1 MSLRI
6 GVLKE
11 TARGETRVALVPGD
25 LKAIKALGAELVVE
39 VGAGVAS
46 AYPDAAYESAGAS
59 LVPSREALL
68 ASCEIVLFVS
78 PTTGLQGP
86 GKPDQLFVGMGEA
99 LAKPGP
105 HAALAASGASIM
117 AMELLPRITRAQ
129 SMDVLSSM
137 ATLLGYRG
145 ALLAAEA
152 LPRVFPLMMTAA
164 GTLAPARV
172 LVMGVGVAG
181 LSAIATSKRLGA
193 SVLAYDVRA
202 AAKEQV
208 ASLGAKFLEI
218 EVDSKEA
225 EGEGGY
231 AKAVSEE
238 FLARQ
243 RAAMLKAVAES
254 DVVITTAG
262 VPGKKAPVLVTRAMV
277 EAMRPGSVV
286 VDLMAEHGGNCEA
299 SRVGET
305 VSVAGVTILGPTDVV
320 SSLGAHASQMYSR
333 NLLNFLKLIVKKGE
347 LVLDMEDEIVRD
359 VLVARGGAVVQPG
372 VREALGATSA

>member
-11 TARGETRVALVPGD
+11 TPPGEKRVALVPAE
-25 LKAIKALGAELVVE
+25 LKALKTLGGE
-39 VGAGVAS
+39 VMIEAGAGTAS
-46 AYPDAAYESAGAS
+46 TYQDLAYEAAGAFIAKT
-59 LVPSREALL
+59 RDELL
-68 ASCEIVLFVS
+68 ASCAIVLFVS
-78 PTTGLQGP
+78 PETGLKGP
-86 GKPDQLFVGMGEA
+86 GRTDQLFVGMGDA
-99 LAKPGP
+99 LTRPGP
-105 HAALAASGASIM
+105 HDALARSGASIM
-117 AMELLPRITRAQ
+117 ALELMPRITRAQ

-164 GTLAPARV
+164 GTLASARV

-181 LSAIATSKRLGA
+181 LSAIATAKRLGA

-202 AAKEQV
+202 AAKDQV
-208 ASLGAKFLEI
+208 ISLGAKFLELD
-218 EVDSKEA
+218 VDSSEA
-225 EGEGGY
+225 EGTGGY
-231 AKAVSEE
+231 AKAVSED
-238 FLARQ
+238 FLTRQ

-262 VPGKKAPVLVTRAMV
+262 VPGRKAPVLVTRAMV

-286 VDLMAEHGGNCEA
+286 VDLMAEHGGNCEVTRA
-299 SRVGET
+299 GET
-305 VSVAGVTILGPTDVV
+305 MSIASVSVLGPTHVV
-320 SSLGAHASQMYSR
+320 SSLGAHASQLFSR
-333 NLLNFLKLIVKKGE
+333 NLLNLLKLIVKKGE

-359 VLVARGGAVVQPG
+359 VLVARGGAVVQPR
-372 VREALGATSA
+372 VREVLGGPPA